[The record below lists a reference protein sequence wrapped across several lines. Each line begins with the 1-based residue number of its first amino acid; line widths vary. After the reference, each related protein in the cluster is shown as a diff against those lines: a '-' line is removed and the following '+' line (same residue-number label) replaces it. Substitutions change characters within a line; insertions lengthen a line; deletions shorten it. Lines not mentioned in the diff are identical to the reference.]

1 MPPQELC
8 CFLRGHKFFGEKMQI
23 AEEEVKQIKDYA
35 WENCG
40 VKLLL
45 EQAEI
50 ICLSLN
56 NKHRYP
62 KGWEESDLANELQHR
77 YAD

>member
-1 MPPQELC
+1 MPITEQDVL
-8 CFLRGHKFFGEKMQI
+8 
-23 AEEEVKQIKDYA
+23 QIKDYA

-50 ICLSLN
+50 VCISLN
-56 NKHRYP
+56 NKQKYP
-62 KGWEESDLANELQHR
+62 NGWDESDLANELQLR
-77 YAD
+77 YAK

>member
-1 MPPQELC
+1 MSDDTVQISAQEVL
-8 CFLRGHKFFGEKMQI
+8 
-23 AEEEVKQIKDYA
+23 QIKEYA
-35 WENCG
+35 EHNCG
-40 VKLLL
+40 VELIL

-56 NKHRYP
+56 NKQRYP
-62 KGWEESDLANELQHR
+62 EGWNESDLANELQHR

>member
-1 MPPQELC
+1 
-8 CFLRGHKFFGEKMQI
+8 MQI
-23 AEEEVKQIKDYA
+23 AEEEVRQIKDYA
-35 WENCG
+35 WDSCG
-40 VKLLL
+40 IELLL

-56 NKHRYP
+56 NKQRYP
-62 KGWEESDLANELQHR
+62 EGWDESNLANELKHR

>member
-1 MPPQELC
+1 
-8 CFLRGHKFFGEKMQI
+8 MQI
-23 AEEEVKQIKDYA
+23 AEEEVRQIKEYA
-35 WENCG
+35 WDSCG
-40 VKLLL
+40 IELLL

-56 NKHRYP
+56 NKQRYP
-62 KGWEESDLANELQHR
+62 EGWDESNLANELKHR

>member
-1 MPPQELC
+1 MSDNTVQITEQEV
-8 CFLRGHKFFGEKMQI
+8 R
-23 AEEEVKQIKDYA
+23 QIKDYA
-35 WENCG
+35 LENCG
-40 VKLLL
+40 VELLL

-56 NKHRYP
+56 NKQRYP
-62 KGWEESDLANELQHR
+62 EGWEESDLANELQHR